1 MSQVRLDKFSDMKV
15 NMLYPGK
22 YERHKYLYSR
32 SRFMLNDV
40 LTILGSK
47 MLGVF
52 IVEILTASKKN
63 SPF

>member
-1 MSQVRLDKFSDMKV
+1 MI
-15 NMLYPGK
+15 
-22 YERHKYLYSR
+22 
-32 SRFMLNDV
+32 NDV